1 MRLHK
6 CWIWVFGFLQIFFSS
21 YPSKKKKTHPKKQ
34 KTKENTPITWK
45 RKCYLHFQENC
56 LFEGRVT
63 DQFDKS
69 ASAFNIYEQITNLD
83 VWIEILIYL
92 LQKKISICNKT
103 GGGFSPTLRKWKLS
117 LVSITS
123 WHIKSKDRFHL
134 NMIFDHPF
142 KQSYCLH
149 KIFWRH
155 YVTESQNYCGKR
167 FGW

>member
-1 MRLHK
+1 MHNI
-6 CWIWVFGFLQIFFSS
+6 CVCISAEYEFLDSCKYFLVLIHQ
-21 YPSKKKKTHPKKQ
+21 KKKTHPKKQ

-103 GGGFSPTLRKWKLS
+103 GGGFSPTLRK
-117 LVSITS
+117 
-123 WHIKSKDRFHL
+123 
-134 NMIFDHPF
+134 
-142 KQSYCLH
+142 
-149 KIFWRH
+149 
-155 YVTESQNYCGKR
+155 
-167 FGW
+167 